1 LASAKIFSLMM
12 DASAGNSMEETKM
25 PMYNGSACRPPTLS
39 TACDFSMQQR
49 IEKTPA
55 LGSSMAAC
63 VLKGCACTP
72 ISPHALTGSCC
83 HIVVWD
89 QQQLAAHIAIAAQ
102 MALSVGQN
110 KTILFAKVSP

>member
-1 LASAKIFSLMM
+1 
-12 DASAGNSMEETKM
+12 
-25 PMYNGSACRPPTLS
+25 
-39 TACDFSMQQR
+39 MQQR

-63 VLKGCACTP
+63 VLKACACTP

-89 QQQLAAHIAIAAQ
+89 QEQLAAHIAIAAQ
-102 MALSVGQN
+102 MTWRCQLD
-110 KTILFAKVSP
+110 KTKQFFL